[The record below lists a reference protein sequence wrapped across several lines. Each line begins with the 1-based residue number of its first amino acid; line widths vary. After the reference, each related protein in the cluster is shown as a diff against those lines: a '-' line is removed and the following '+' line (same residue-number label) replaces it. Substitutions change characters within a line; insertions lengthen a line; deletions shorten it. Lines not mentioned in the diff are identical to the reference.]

1 MSTEKTIKD
10 KKLYVIFSITLIAV
24 MGVASITPALPKM
37 AQTLNLTKSH
47 IALLISAFTFP
58 GIIVAPIA
66 GVFADRWGRK
76 SVLVPS
82 LFIFGIAGS
91 AIFFVHQLHFIILLR
106 VVQGIGAASLGSLN
120 ATLIADF
127 FKGKQRP
134 EAMGYNASVL
144 SLSTATYPL
153 IGGALA
159 GIAWYYPFLMPL
171 LALPVGLIVIYGIP
185 EPEIE
190 RPANLKQYFKAISS
204 SIMRKEVIAIFLLSI
219 ITFIILYGALLT
231 YMPFLLHEK
240 FQLDSPQ
247 IGVVFFISS
256 ITTAIFA
263 TRVGKLTNRFGSIPL
278 LKIAFVLYALV
289 TMVMPHVNN
298 LYLFIIPVLIFG
310 TAQALNMP
318 SLQTVLANLSPD
330 NQRGAFMSLNGMVLR
345 LGQTLGPL
353 IIGMGYSKTGL
364 NGAYYT
370 AAGIAIIGL
379 VVLFTLLPNRL
390 QH

>member
-1 MSTEKTIKD
+1 MNTEKLLKD

-24 MGVASITPALPKM
+24 MGVASITPALPKI
-37 AQTLNLTKSH
+37 AHTLNLTKSQVG
-47 IALLISAFTFP
+47 LLISAFTFP
-58 GIIVAPIA
+58 GIFVAPVA
-66 GVFADRWGRK
+66 GIFADQWGRK
-76 SVLVPS
+76 AVLVPS
-82 LFIFGIAGS
+82 LFIFGLAGF
-91 AIFFVHQLHFIILLR
+91 AIFFVHQFHYIIILR
-106 VVQGIGAASLGSLN
+106 IVQGIGAAPLGSLN
-120 ATLIADF
+120 ATLIADY
-127 FKGKQRP
+127 FKGKKRP

-159 GIAWYYPFLMPL
+159 GIAWFYPFIMPL
-171 LALPVGLIVIYGIP
+171 LALPVGLFVIYGIP
-185 EPEIE
+185 EPSIE
-190 RPANLKQYFKAISS
+190 RPASFTQYIKAISG

-231 YMPFLLHEK
+231 YLPFLLHDK
-240 FQLDSPQ
+240 FQLDAPK

-263 TRVGKLTNRFGSIPL
+263 TQVGKLTNKFGSITL
-278 LKIAFVLYALV
+278 LKTAFILYALV
-289 TMVMPHVNN
+289 NLAMPQIPN
-298 LYLFIIPVLIFG
+298 LYVFIIPVLIFG

-353 IIGMGYSKTGL
+353 IVGIGYSKTGL
-364 NGAYYT
+364 NGAYIT
-370 AAGIAIIGL
+370 AAGFALLGL
-379 VVLFTLLPNRL
+379 VVLFTMMPKRL
-390 QH
+390 EN